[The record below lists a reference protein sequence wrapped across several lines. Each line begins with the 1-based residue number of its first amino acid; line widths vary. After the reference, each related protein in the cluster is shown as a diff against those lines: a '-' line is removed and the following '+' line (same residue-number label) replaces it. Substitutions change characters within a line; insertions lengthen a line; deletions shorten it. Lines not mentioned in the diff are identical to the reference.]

1 MCIIMKPEIIEQ
13 RLKDIRNEIHS
24 LDSLRDG
31 NDDINIHIIEDEIEL
46 LQVEQCTLEYIL
58 DNHFDTLI
66 GL

>member
-1 MCIIMKPEIIEQ
+1 MKTETIEQ

>member
-1 MCIIMKPEIIEQ
+1 MCIIMKPETIEQ

>member
-1 MCIIMKPEIIEQ
+1 MRTETIEQ
-13 RLKDIRNEIHS
+13 RLLDIRNEIHS

-31 NDDINIHIIEDEIEL
+31 HDDINIHIIEEGIEL

-58 DNHFDTLI
+58 NNHFDKLI

>member
-31 NDDINIHIIEDEIEL
+31 NDDVNVHIIEDEIEL

-58 DNHFDTLI
+58 DNHFDNLI